1 MMIEINNGKLQTMT
15 PLLVPR
21 SVPLQRIPPEP
32 QPIEQVLALLEAQEW
47 PSSAPDYLQPYLQV
61 RVLLDKPEPSLRS
74 KIEQVLENKGVR
86 LVKIESS
93 YKGREQ
99 NQEPAFLSLEEVQ
112 KIQPDEVFLRLYQ
125 QKYGNPPDTALLN
138 LFRDLLNQYQGDEQ
152 GTSL

>member
-1 MMIEINNGKLQTMT
+1 MT

-32 QPIEQVLALLEAQEW
+32 QAIEHVLALLAAQDW
-47 PSSAPDYLQPYLQV
+47 PSTPDYLQPYLQV

-99 NQEPAFLSLEEVQ
+99 NQEPAFLSLEDVQ
-112 KIQPDEVFLRLYQ
+112 KIQPDEVFLRSIN
-125 QKYGNPPDTALLN
+125 KNMATHPIPPYLIYLEI
-138 LFRDLLNQYQGDEQ
+138 Y
-152 GTSL
+152 

>member
-1 MMIEINNGKLQTMT
+1 MVNYKRMT

-32 QPIEQVLALLEAQEW
+32 QPIEEVLALLEAQDW
-47 PSSAPDYLQPYLQV
+47 PSSTPDYLQPYLQV

-99 NQEPAFLSLEEVQ
+99 NQEPAFLSLEDVQ

-125 QKYGNPPDTALLN
+125 QKYGNPPDTALLT
-138 LFRDLLNQYQGDEQ
+138 LFRDLLNQYQSDEQ
-152 GTSL
+152 GVEL